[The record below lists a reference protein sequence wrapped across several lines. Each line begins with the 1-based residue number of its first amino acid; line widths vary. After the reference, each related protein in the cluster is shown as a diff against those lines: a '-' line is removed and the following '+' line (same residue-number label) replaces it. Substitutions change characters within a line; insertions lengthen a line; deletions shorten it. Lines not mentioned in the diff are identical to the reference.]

1 MKRTLL
7 TLVISVFLLGYCQA
21 QSSGSVVNVVTI
33 DKQIQD
39 SIEARTIELD
49 GRLFGSINFRL
60 FGNDSLV
67 LEHQAFDINSYAK
80 NMSFLNDDTIRTV
93 GYLNFIKMGF
103 GYSVLLSNETKCR
116 IDFVTVSELGTLKLH
131 KEDTPSQ
138 SLIVPCVAS
147 ELIIPSNPRFERGEM
162 VYGKINLISSDFYDV
177 EEDVEI
183 KYRLELTGYF
193 KTEVY

>member
-103 GYSVLLSNETKCR
+103 GYSV
-116 IDFVTVSELGTLKLH
+116 
-131 KEDTPSQ
+131 
-138 SLIVPCVAS
+138 
-147 ELIIPSNPRFERGEM
+147 
-162 VYGKINLISSDFYDV
+162 
-177 EEDVEI
+177 
-183 KYRLELTGYF
+183 
-193 KTEVY
+193 